1 MIESFPLNQI
11 GPTENEGSAWTPP
24 DLFKY
29 ASLERVLDILQT
41 GEIRFTQPRF
51 LNDPHELSVEINP
64 QSLMRDFYEHMVAGG
79 VEAEQAADV
88 AKRNLQGML
97 IDAVERVVV
106 ARENLGILALCD
118 GPDNMLL
125 WAHYGNE
132 HRGAVLQLDV
142 SNLITPV
149 KTADEIQVLAEVNYT
164 DERVDYIAGKLP
176 LWMTL
181 AYKSA
186 AWAYEREWR
195 MVKSL
200 SALRKKTDT
209 VYVLDLPPS
218 AIKRVIFGARA
229 QGPVEEAAIKFVQE
243 SADHRHIKIEKAM
256 FSSGLVGLDFRSGQD
271 FAWTI
276 LHGQHHFGDHWRELR
291 QWVDLSKMEQAEN
304 GEGLPSIPSV

>member
-1 MIESFPLNQI
+1 MIERFSLNQI
-11 GPTENEGSAWTPP
+11 GPTENEGSAWSPP

-64 QSLMRDFYEHMVAGG
+64 QSLLRSFYEHMVASG
-79 VEAEQAADV
+79 VEAERAADV
-88 AKRNLQGML
+88 AKRNLKEVV

-106 ARENLGILALCD
+106 ARESLGILALCD
-118 GPDNMLL
+118 RPDNMLL

-132 HRGAVLQLDV
+132 HRGAALQLDV
-142 SNLITPV
+142 SNLITPL
-149 KTADEIQVLAEVNYT
+149 KTDDEIQALAEVKYT
-164 DERVDYIAGKLP
+164 DERVDYIARRLP

-195 MVKSL
+195 VVKSL
-200 SALRKKTDT
+200 SALRKKTDK
-209 VYVLDLPPS
+209 VYVFDLPPS

-229 QGPVEEAAIKFVQE
+229 EGPFEEAAIKFLQE
-243 SADHRHIKIEKAM
+243 SADHRHIKIEKAI
-256 FSSGLVGLDFRSGQD
+256 FSSGLVGLDFRTGHD
-271 FAWTI
+271 FAWSI

-304 GEGLPSIPSV
+304 GEGLPPIVSV

>member
-1 MIESFPLNQI
+1 MIESFPLTQI
-11 GPTENEGSAWTPP
+11 GPTENKGSAWTPP

-64 QSLMRDFYEHMVAGG
+64 QSLLRDFYEHMVAGG

-97 IDAVERVVV
+97 VDAVERVVV
-106 ARENLGILALCD
+106 VRENLGILSLSD
-118 GPDNMLL
+118 SPDNMLL

-132 HRGAVLQLDV
+132 HRGAVLQLDG
-142 SNLITPV
+142 SNLITSV
-149 KTADEIQVLAEVNYT
+149 ETGDEIQVLAEVNYT
-164 DERVDYIAGKLP
+164 DERVDYIARKLP

-181 AYKSA
+181 AYKSS

-209 VYVLDLPPS
+209 VYVFDLPPS

-229 QGPVEEAAIKFVQE
+229 LGPVEEAAIKFVQE

-256 FSSGLVGLDFRSGQD
+256 FSSGLVGLDFRSGHD

-291 QWVDLSKMEQAEN
+291 QWVDLSKLEQTEN
-304 GEGLPSIPSV
+304 GEGLPPTVPV